1 VTKLS
6 STFDEL
12 RKFSEVAVVYEKIV
26 DQGEIITAR
35 GVTSSIDL
43 RLYLCEKLAGC
54 AVKEKFANKWI
65 TLLVKLAISSHK
77 FGF

>member
-54 AVKEKFANKWI
+54 AVKEKIRKQMDYP
-65 TLLVKLAISSHK
+65 
-77 FGF
+77 FGEIGDKQS